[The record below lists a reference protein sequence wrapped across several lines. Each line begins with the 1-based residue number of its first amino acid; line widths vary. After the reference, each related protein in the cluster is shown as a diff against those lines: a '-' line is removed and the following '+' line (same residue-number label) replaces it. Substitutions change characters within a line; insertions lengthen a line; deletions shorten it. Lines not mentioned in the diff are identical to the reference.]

1 MSEWKLTDARAFV
14 RALFSRIFRTYWW
27 VTRLKFTEDL
37 YFANLSRYF
46 LSLWN
51 NDRWRTPHRS
61 MWGGDGNQKLIR
73 WKLEIDGNQKSE
85 MNSYS
90 IHLLWTI
97 HRVGFPGGSVSIQET
112 QVWSWVRKI
121 PWRMKWQP
129 TPGFLPGKSHG
140 QRSLAVYSL
149 WACKKKS
156 WTRLSD

>member
-14 RALFSRIFRTYWW
+14 RALFSRVFRTYWW

-51 NDRWRTPHRS
+51 IDRWRTPHRS
-61 MWGGDGNQKLIR
+61 MWGGDGNQKLSIHS
-73 WKLEIDGNQKSE
+73 D
-85 MNSYS
+85 S

-97 HRVGFPGGSVSIQET
+97 HRVGFPGGSVSMQET

-121 PWRMKWQP
+121 PWRRKWQP

-140 QRSLAVYSL
+140 QRSLAVYIP
-149 WACKKKS
+149 WACKKKKKKVGHDLATKQQS
-156 WTRLSD
+156 VE